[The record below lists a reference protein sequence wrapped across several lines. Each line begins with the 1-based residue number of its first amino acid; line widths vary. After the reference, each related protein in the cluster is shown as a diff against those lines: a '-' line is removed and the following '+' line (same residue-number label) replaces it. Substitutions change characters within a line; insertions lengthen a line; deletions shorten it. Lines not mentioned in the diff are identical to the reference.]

1 MSRELKFRVWDN
13 EKKIWLDKTD
23 FCIYN
28 GDAQEVEIG
37 GTEYLHNGSS
47 YNPLK
52 FVENDLGG
60 LYFNRNLIIQQYTG
74 LKDKNGNPIYEGDF
88 IRGQFD
94 HGPAGYREEILPV
107 KWSNEDGYQWNYWD
121 LSTIEVVG
129 NEHEWPCHKPNS
141 FDHNSECLTCD
152 CWATDCPFLKFSSSP
167 KLILKQ

>member
-1 MSRELKFRVWDN
+1 MSRELKFRVYIK
-13 EKKIWLDKTD
+13 ETSKYVYFSLGD
-23 FCIYN
+23 FNYS
-28 GDAQEVEIG
+28 DR
-37 GTEYLHNGSS
+37 YLHQSDI
-47 YNPLK
+47 P
-52 FVENDLGG
+52 VEQ
-60 LYFNRNLIIQQYTG
+60 FTG
-74 LKDKNGNPIYEGDF
+74 MYDKNNKPIYEGDF

-94 HGPAGYREEILPV
+94 HGPAGLREEILPV

-152 CWATDCPFLKFSSSP
+152 GWPSDCPFLKFSPSP